1 MCLQQKKLSTLFGYT
16 VKQGMLIARI
26 VKDDQTKIQVAKSA
40 PNTGQ
45 ARETY
50 ALVLNDQICI
60 DNLIKDQCQL
70 F

>member
-1 MCLQQKKLSTLFGYT
+1 
-16 VKQGMLIARI
+16 MLIARI

-40 PNTGQ
+40 QIQGRL

-50 ALVLNDQICI
+50 ALIQNDQICI

>member
-1 MCLQQKKLSTLFGYT
+1 
-16 VKQGMLIARI
+16 MLIARI

-50 ALVLNDQICI
+50 ALVQNDQICI